1 MKIERAALQRQYESK
16 LPLFSRLQDE
26 MLFIIKEALENAGIR
41 YQSIS
46 HRVKSFDS
54 MVEKAERLEMSEPL
68 TKMHDVVGL
77 RVVCLF
83 LSDIERIGEL
93 LRQKF
98 EIVKEDNKIEGQEVS
113 SFGYMSHHFIA
124 KMHSNY
130 SGPRYEGIAGMFGEI
145 QVRTIAMEAWA
156 TCSHFLDYKTV
167 LAVPKELRRDFYAL
181 SGLFYVADRHFE
193 LFFRARENSRE
204 RADDRKPKSGD
215 EINFDSLVA
224 YMRARFPDREHE
236 GRPAAISEL
245 VTELFEGDIHTLG
258 QIDSLV
264 DKHWEVFVSNEKESP
279 PTDARERKVRFSDI
293 GVVRTVLYM
302 ERPDLREKSLEMFT
316 TRAKQRHNEK

>member
-1 MKIERAALQRQYESK
+1 MRAS
-16 LPLFSRLQDE
+16 
-26 MLFIIKEALENAGIR
+26 R

-54 MVEKAERLEMSEPL
+54 MVEMAERLEMSEPL

-130 SGPRYEGIAGMFGEI
+130 SGPRYERIAGMFGEI
-145 QVRTIAMEAWA
+145 QVRTIAMEARA
-156 TCSHFLDYKTV
+156 TCSHFLD
-167 LAVPKELRRDFYAL
+167 
-181 SGLFYVADRHFE
+181 
-193 LFFRARENSRE
+193 
-204 RADDRKPKSGD
+204 
-215 EINFDSLVA
+215 
-224 YMRARFPDREHE
+224 
-236 GRPAAISEL
+236 
-245 VTELFEGDIHTLG
+245 
-258 QIDSLV
+258 
-264 DKHWEVFVSNEKESP
+264 
-279 PTDARERKVRFSDI
+279 
-293 GVVRTVLYM
+293 
-302 ERPDLREKSLEMFT
+302 
-316 TRAKQRHNEK
+316 